1 MQILKMK
8 IVGFNILDSTLQ
20 IKFCFEGSEKDID
33 QYEAHN
39 FNAVEL
45 REDITLDEILKALAQ
60 NGWNIAFQQ
69 HAAESI
75 AKDNKKIKKF
85 KSLINKE
92 FSYSEH
98 DLFAIKASEEQ
109 PPIEGLMVI

>member
-1 MQILKMK
+1 MQTLKMK
-8 IVGFNILDSTLQ
+8 IVGFNRLDGTLQ
-20 IKFCFEGSEKDID
+20 IKFCFKDSQKDID

-69 HAAESI
+69 SAAEDI
-75 AKDNKKIKKF
+75 TQDNDKVTKF
-85 KSLINKE
+85 ESLISKE
-92 FSYSEH
+92 FLYSEQ
-98 DLFAIKASEEQ
+98 DLFATQASDEQ